1 MQNDRELKS
10 LIEGLLYVWGDP
22 LPVKDLAE
30 VAEIPVKTCRNLLE
44 QMKEEMEHERRGLV
58 LLSLIHI

>member
-1 MQNDRELKS
+1 MSMQNDRELKS

-30 VAEIPVKTCRNLLE
+30 VLEIPSKPAAIYWSR
-44 QMKEEMEHERRGLV
+44 
-58 LLSLIHI
+58 